1 MARKA
6 LMMFFGK
13 PWLFMVFFVLLSG
26 CTTAKPCSLPDPGTL
41 PWERSLTCITE
52 YRISPQ
58 DILLI
63 DAARLVPRPPYHI
76 APLDALTI
84 QVVADTG
91 QVDKKGQPDTD
102 ILRGKPINSIYRV
115 EPDGTVNLGFTYGT
129 VSVVGKTT
137 PEAKEIIKEYLLQTC
152 GKLKPDVQ
160 VQLAEAKTLHQI
172 RGPHLVQADGKISLG
187 SYGAVFVAGMT
198 LEEAK
203 STIQDF
209 LSAKLLEPEISLDI
223 ANSMVIDIIF
233 DQPGSGQSIVGLP
246 YEGNQTVLD
255 AIAELK
261 GLPPGIDRAR
271 IWVARR
277 SAEGDEILRVDW
289 KAITQ
294 RGAPATNYQLL
305 PGDKVFVA
313 LDPSA
318 ETDSVLAKLIAPVER
333 ITGGLILLR
342 NPTVQTFR
350 TSDNGTNGT
359 NGGN

>member
-1 MARKA
+1 
-6 LMMFFGK
+6 
-13 PWLFMVFFVLLSG
+13 
-26 CTTAKPCSLPDPGTL
+26 
-41 PWERSLTCITE
+41 
-52 YRISPQ
+52 
-58 DILLI
+58 
-63 DAARLVPRPPYHI
+63 
-76 APLDALTI
+76 
-84 QVVADTG
+84 
-91 QVDKKGQPDTD
+91 
-102 ILRGKPINSIYRV
+102 
-115 EPDGTVNLGFTYGT
+115 
-129 VSVVGKTT
+129 
-137 PEAKEIIKEYLLQTC
+137 
-152 GKLKPDVQ
+152 
-160 VQLAEAKTLHQI
+160 
-172 RGPHLVQADGKISLG
+172 
-187 SYGAVFVAGMT
+187 
-198 LEEAK
+198 
-203 STIQDF
+203 
-209 LSAKLLEPEISLDI
+209 
-223 ANSMVIDIIF
+223 MVIDIIF